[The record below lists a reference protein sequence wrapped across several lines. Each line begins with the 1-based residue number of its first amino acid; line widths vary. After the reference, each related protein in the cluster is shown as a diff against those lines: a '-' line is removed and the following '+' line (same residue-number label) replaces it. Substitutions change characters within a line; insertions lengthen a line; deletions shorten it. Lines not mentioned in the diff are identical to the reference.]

1 MKSTSCS
8 ECYSQP
14 ISTPSDEGVE
24 SRKRSPI
31 KRRRAEEEAPTAAAA
46 ARPAPVCSFVDF
58 SVAQGEPEFIE
69 RGGKQVLNTTPPRF
83 RCRCTSGCGK
93 KTRMCCAAHSTPE
106 ALVPVCNNAGCLL
119 RHASDHSSIIE
130 TKWGQFRAV
139 RVLEANKRVLPT
151 FLSIIKQIRRNA
163 LHFFPPRMN
172 T

>member
-1 MKSTSCS
+1 MVNAFKV
-8 ECYSQP
+8 YSHHRTLQP
-14 ISTPSDEGVE
+14 GQSKPEELTLMEFSMRVAKTLCDEGVE

-31 KRRRAEEEAPTAAAA
+31 KRRRAEEEAPTAATA

-83 RCRCTSGCGK
+83 RRRCTSGCGK
-93 KTRMCCAAHSTPE
+93 KTRMCCATHSTPE
-106 ALVPVCNNAGCLL
+106 ALVPVCNDAGCLL

-139 RVLEANKRVLPT
+139 RV
-151 FLSIIKQIRRNA
+151 
-163 LHFFPPRMN
+163 
-172 T
+172 